1 MTASNDQSQPDAS
14 TERSG
19 AQPEYGQV
27 NQPEY
32 GAMASQYPAG
42 YDPYVDGRP
51 EAERSEPAPE
61 NGPSGPQAMPDRGPA
76 EPYAPNGLYGPGDS
90 FGHPPYAP
98 PAAGGP
104 ETGERGPQPFHG
116 IDMDDPRQNPLYG
129 HWDFYAI
136 LSLVF
141 ALLMPV
147 PVLPAVMGG
156 VAMWRTRNFR
166 MKGYGLA
173 LAAVIIN
180 ALYTVA
186 TIWLMINGLSAM
198 DLYQQLLGGM
208 VDQGGGDGT
217 TSIHA

>member
-1 MTASNDQSQPDAS
+1 
-14 TERSG
+14 
-19 AQPEYGQV
+19 
-27 NQPEY
+27 
-32 GAMASQYPAG
+32 
-42 YDPYVDGRP
+42 
-51 EAERSEPAPE
+51 
-61 NGPSGPQAMPDRGPA
+61 
-76 EPYAPNGLYGPGDS
+76 
-90 FGHPPYAP
+90 
-98 PAAGGP
+98 
-104 ETGERGPQPFHG
+104 
-116 IDMDDPRQNPLYG
+116 MDDPRQNPLYG

-208 VDQGGGDGT
+208 VDQGGSEGT

>member
-42 YDPYVDGRP
+42 YDPYVYGRP

-61 NGPSGPQAMPDRGPA
+61 NGPSGPQAMPDR
-76 EPYAPNGLYGPGDS
+76 
-90 FGHPPYAP
+90 
-98 PAAGGP
+98 GP

-147 PVLPAVMGG
+147 PVLPAIMGG
-156 VAMWRTRNFR
+156 VAMWRTKNFR

-208 VDQGGGDGT
+208 VDQGGGEGT
-217 TSIHA
+217 TSIRA